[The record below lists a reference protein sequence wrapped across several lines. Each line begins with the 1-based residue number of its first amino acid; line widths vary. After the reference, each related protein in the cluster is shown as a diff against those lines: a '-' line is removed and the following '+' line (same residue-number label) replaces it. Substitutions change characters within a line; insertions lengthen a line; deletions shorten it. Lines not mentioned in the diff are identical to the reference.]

1 MPTLKVHYEGWV
13 SLPSGLRRELGLSS
27 GDRLEVQLVE
37 GAIVLRPAS
46 KARAARPAAA
56 APEAPVAA
64 APSAGVPA
72 RRGPGRPRKLA
83 SSDGLVPPADEAKR
97 PRGRPRKAVL
107 APEPEPVAP
116 SLPRPASPGSCARR
130 RSCSKSQL
138 ARSRRHRSPSR
149 RPRSAGTRVWR
160 SRSGGRFGRSR
171 SGSSGPGA
179 GTTACSAARS
189 RLWGSM
195 SQRHQGRLITFGLW

>member
-1 MPTLKVHYEGWV
+1 MPTLKVHYDGWV

-116 SLPRPASPGSCARR
+116 SPAPASEPWKLRKKAELQQKSFGPEQAAPVTLPPAPIHRDSGLAFEERRPFRQVEVRKLGPG
-130 RSCSKSQL
+130 
-138 ARSRRHRSPSR
+138 RRHNRLQR
-149 RPRSAGTRVWR
+149 GTEPIV
-160 SRSGGRFGRSR
+160 G
-171 SGSSGPGA
+171 
-179 GTTACSAARS
+179 
-189 RLWGSM
+189 
-195 SQRHQGRLITFGLW
+195 

>member
-46 KARAARPAAA
+46 KARAARPAAT

-116 SLPRPASPGSCARR
+116 SPAPASEPWKLRKKAELQQKSFGPEFGGTGHPSACPGQAGLGFGVRG
-130 RSCSKSQL
+130 
-138 ARSRRHRSPSR
+138 AAAV
-149 RPRSAGTRVWR
+149 SAGRGQEAR
-160 SRSGGRFGRSR
+160 ARA
-171 SGSSGPGA
+171 PA
-179 GTTACSAARS
+179 QPPAARH
-189 RLWGSM
+189 GADC
-195 SQRHQGRLITFGLW
+195 GVA

>member
-83 SSDGLVPPADEAKR
+83 SSDGLVPPAEAKR

-107 APEPEPVAP
+107 IPEPEPVAP
-116 SLPRPASPGSCARR
+116 SPAPVSSEPWKLRKKAELQAKAAGPEQAVSVVRPPAPV
-130 RSCSKSQL
+130 RSDSAFPL
-138 ARSRRHRSPSR
+138 EER
-149 RPRSAGTRVWR
+149 RPFRQVEIRKLGPRRKHNRSDRVR
-160 SRSGGRFGRSR
+160 
-171 SGSSGPGA
+171 PGF
-179 GTTACSAARS
+179 AAS
-189 RLWGSM
+189 E
-195 SQRHQGRLITFGLW
+195 